1 MILYTLKSAEGYLEM
16 A

>member
-1 MILYTLKSAEGYLEM
+1 MILYTLKSAEGYLKM